1 MKSVWI
7 FIGRTDAEAETP
19 ILWPPDAKNWLTGKD
34 PDAGNDW
41 KREKRRG
48 RQRMRWLDGITD
60 SMDMSLSKFRE
71 LVMDREAWHALV
83 HGVANSQ
90 TWLSDWTEL
99 NWMRRRKNI
108 IESKLIQLTTPQTN
122 KSRSVGEKNSD
133 FTENAHRLR
142 KWWINVPKNHFP
154 CVRILAYFTL
164 KREGM
169 WLTVANVFVLE
180 TVLVGLV
187 AVFF

>member
-1 MKSVWI
+1 M
-7 FIGRTDAEAETP
+7 FIGRTDVEAETP
-19 ILWPPDAKNWLTGKD
+19 VLWPPDVKSWLIRKDRDAGKD
-34 PDAGNDW
+34 WGQE
-41 KREKRRG
+41 EKG
-48 RQRMRWLDGITD
+48 TTEDEMVGWHHQLNGHE
-60 SMDMSLSKFRE
+60 LGKFWD

-122 KSRSVGEKNSD
+122 KSRSVGAKNSD